1 MFEVWRSFSDGTEMN
16 LIAGVIWGYDWNQ
29 IRVWAHSVHRA
40 KPDARKI
47 CFVRD
52 TSPATRDLLH
62 ELGIET
68 IEWKVRQPR
77 LHPITTR
84 WEPVL
89 DHLETNSYDFVVV
102 TDVKDCVYQTDPF
115 PWLCAHFRDGGAPI
129 VLATESILSA
139 DPIWNQENYRPWMTD
154 YLGAAAGPM
163 ADKEVVCGGTIAGRG
178 PVLHEFLQNI
188 YAILASHPN
197 PRLIDQC
204 VLNHLAH
211 TSWRDRVSIPRLS
224 KAFVLSGN
232 FDYKF
237 DAPPDFRRGLAY
249 PRGGVEPFKL
259 YHLYFPKHKREI
271 QVRYWDK
278 AWDGTCHR
286 CGASAWSPRREIH
299 GPRCLKCGDRY
310 SYRGDSTYP
319 V

>member
-1 MFEVWRSFSDGTEMN
+1 MANETQMN
-16 LIAGVIWGYDWNQ
+16 LVCGVTWGYDWNQ

-40 KPDARKI
+40 KIDARKI

-52 TSPATRDLLH
+52 TFPAVKQSLH

-68 IEWKVRQPR
+68 VEWKVRQPH

-89 DHLETNSYDFVVV
+89 DHLAANSYEWVIC
-102 TDVKDCVYQTDPF
+102 TDIKDCVYQVDPF
-115 PWLCAHFRDGGAPI
+115 PWLEAHFRDGGAPI

-163 ADKEVVCGGTIAGRG
+163 ADKEVVCGGTIAGRQ
-178 PVLHEFLQNI
+178 VFLQQMLTEM
-188 YAILASHPN
+188 YDILASHPN

-232 FDYKF
+232 FCWASKMDL
-237 DAPPDFRRGLAY
+237 APDWRRGLVY
-249 PRGGVEPFKL
+249 PRGSVEPFKL
-259 YHLYFPKHKREI
+259 YHLYFPRHKREI
-271 QVRYWDK
+271 QIRYWDK
-278 AWDGTCHR
+278 VWDGTCHR
-286 CGASAWSPRREIH
+286 CGGSAWSPRREIH
-299 GPRCLKCGDRY
+299 GRRCLKCGDRY

-319 V
+319 Q